1 MAVIKPEHGVN
12 LNPKDPL
19 PPKDKAIFAVVL
31 VVFLTGMFALLG
43 WLIGFDKVG
52 AGVFTAV
59 FLVAVTFL
67 VVGIGWGLRKLFEL
81 VRK

>member
-12 LNPKDPL
+12 LNPKEPL
-19 PPKDKAIFAVVL
+19 SPKDKAIFAVVIL
-31 VVFLTGMFALLG
+31 AFLAAMFAVVG
-43 WLIGFDKVG
+43 WLIGFDKVIT
-52 AGVFTAV
+52 GVLTAV

-81 VRK
+81 ARR